1 MRAIEA
7 NQQFCM
13 ETIGRIP
20 QAVSGACTKLSWV
33 YKFSLAAALLSAAC
47 LAVGAGTA
55 LQSGGSAGGLV
66 RYDSQPGSLVQIDGT
81 SNIHDWTVKGG
92 VIKGFIEADAEF
104 PASAAVPGANPPRV
118 EVTIPVRT
126 LKSQVAI
133 GAKKMDEV
141 MQEHMNMAQWPN
153 IEYRLVELV
162 PKTTNTA
169 PGTVFHFDAVGLLTV
184 SGVTRTNRMPVTIQR
199 VGRDKIKVTG
209 STTLKM
215 TDFGIKPPSPAL
227 SIGLIK
233 TGDDVTVRVEWLTAL
248 SPATVPGRAS
258 EAAQ

>member
-1 MRAIEA
+1 MRTSTKATQAGCGNRAKLFARFGVVVCAAVIALGCSGFAADGLQQTGEA
-7 NQQFCM
+7 
-13 ETIGRIP
+13 G
-20 QAVSGACTKLSWV
+20 
-33 YKFSLAAALLSAAC
+33 
-47 LAVGAGTA
+47 
-55 LQSGGSAGGLV
+55 GGLV

-92 VIKGFIEADAEF
+92 VIRGFIEADAEF
-104 PASAAVPGANPPRV
+104 PASAARAGARPPRV

-153 IEYRLVELV
+153 IEYRLIELL

-169 PGTVFHFDAVGLLTV
+169 TGAAFQFDAIGALTV
-184 SGVTRTNRMPVTIQR
+184 SGVTRTNCMPVTIERIGQ
-199 VGRDKIKVTG
+199 GKIKVTG
-209 STTLKM
+209 VANLKM
-215 TDFGIKPPSPAL
+215 TEFGIKPPSPAL

-233 TGDDVTVRVEWLTAL
+233 TGDNVVVRVEWVVARLESPVSTTTAN
-248 SPATVPGRAS
+248 
-258 EAAQ
+258 